1 MVVALIALLSTMVL
15 PVAKFTVKRRKE
27 AELHLALRQVR
38 TAIDEYKRLSDQ
50 GLIPVKIGGE
60 GYPEDL
66 EELVEG
72 VEIVGQET
80 KRRFLR
86 RIPIDPMTHD
96 DWELRSYQDDPDATS
111 WGGRISTTFGRA
123 PTVLPWMERSMR
135 IGRHVMKFGIR
146 NSEFGITARPARSRW
161 ATSCGK
167 TRNSKL
173 RIQNS
178 VRGFTLI
185 ELIVVVAIIGILAT
199 IALPAMQNAPIRAR
213 EAVIRADLYQMRSV
227 STSTWRTRATTR
239 KACRRLSMRA
249 TCAASLR
256 IRSAAP
262 MKVFGRSSTLS
273 RANSRNSNPSKMST
287 VAGLR

>member
-1 MVVALIALLSTMVL
+1 MMRIRRAQRGFSLAELVMVVALIALLSTMVL

-111 WGGRISTTFGRA
+111 WGGQNIYD
-123 PTVLPWMERSMR
+123 
-135 IGRHVMKFGIR
+135 IR
-146 NSEFGITARPARSRW
+146 
-161 ATSCGK
+161 TSSDG
-167 TRNSKL
+167 
-173 RIQNS
+173 
-178 VRGFTLI
+178 
-185 ELIVVVAIIGILAT
+185 VALDGT
-199 IALPAMQNAPIRAR
+199 KY
-213 EAVIRADLYQMRSV
+213 AD
-227 STSTWRTRATTR
+227 W
-239 KACRRLSMRA
+239 
-249 TCAASLR
+249 
-256 IRSAAP
+256 
-262 MKVFGRSSTLS
+262 
-273 RANSRNSNPSKMST
+273 
-287 VAGLR
+287 

>member
-50 GLIPVKIGGE
+50 GMIPVKIGGE

-111 WGGRISTTFGRA
+111 WGGQNIYD
-123 PTVLPWMERSMR
+123 
-135 IGRHVMKFGIR
+135 IR
-146 NSEFGITARPARSRW
+146 
-161 ATSCGK
+161 TSSDG
-167 TRNSKL
+167 
-173 RIQNS
+173 
-178 VRGFTLI
+178 
-185 ELIVVVAIIGILAT
+185 VALDGT
-199 IALPAMQNAPIRAR
+199 KY
-213 EAVIRADLYQMRSV
+213 AD
-227 STSTWRTRATTR
+227 W
-239 KACRRLSMRA
+239 
-249 TCAASLR
+249 
-256 IRSAAP
+256 
-262 MKVFGRSSTLS
+262 
-273 RANSRNSNPSKMST
+273 
-287 VAGLR
+287 